1 MRTIHAD
8 RDARW
13 HARGYPC
20 SCAWPPVRQKL
31 PLSRGLCSTSL
42 HSLSASDVPLLGQR
56 FTSAPWAHLPAC
68 ATGAPLAGNGACF
81 DTRAAAKRCG
91 ALAAQRHASL
101 QLEKGERHA
110 TEARHIEGNHRAQRQ
125 GRKEGGQ
132 IAKAICRYR
141 AESGAQVRRKD
152 SEEAQLDIRGD
163 TARWDR
169 SDRAAPVRRSSAPA
183 NGRVPRRIPDAR
195 RVAATVPCACTRVH
209 RRARTVPSRRKRQAA
224 RRFQRDRR
232 TP

>member
-1 MRTIHAD
+1 MARAPDI
-8 RDARW
+8 DAV
-13 HARGYPC
+13 ARGRRCGKNCRSRDVCAQRPC
-20 SCAWPPVRQKL
+20 IPFQQATYRFWANASRARRGRIFQRVQQVRRS
-31 PLSRGLCSTSL
+31 PGT
-42 HSLSASDVPLLGQR
+42 
-56 FTSAPWAHLPAC
+56 AHALIHEP
-68 ATGAPLAGNGACF
+68 
-81 DTRAAAKRCG
+81 RRSAAARSRRNVMRLCNRK
-91 ALAAQRHASL
+91 
-101 QLEKGERHA
+101 KGERHA

-152 SEEAQLDIRGD
+152 SEEAQLDIRVD
-163 TARWDR
+163 AARWDR

-209 RRARTVPSRRKRQAA
+209 RRARTVPSRRKRQAV

>member
-1 MRTIHAD
+1 MQLRVAAGAAKIAALAMSVLNVLAFPFSKRRTAFWANASRARRGRIFQRVQQVRRSPGTAHA
-8 RDARW
+8 
-13 HARGYPC
+13 
-20 SCAWPPVRQKL
+20 
-31 PLSRGLCSTSL
+31 
-42 HSLSASDVPLLGQR
+42 
-56 FTSAPWAHLPAC
+56 
-68 ATGAPLAGNGACF
+68 F

-209 RRARTVPSRRKRQAA
+209 RRARTVPSRRKRQAV

>member
-1 MRTIHAD
+1 MRIATPDGTRADIHAV
-8 RDARW
+8 
-13 HARGYPC
+13 ARGRRCGKNCRSRDVCAQRPC
-20 SCAWPPVRQKL
+20 IPFQQATYRFWANASRARRGRLFQRVQQVRRS
-31 PLSRGLCSTSL
+31 PGTA
-42 HSLSASDVPLLGQR
+42 HASIHEPR
-56 FTSAPWAHLPAC
+56 RS
-68 ATGAPLAGNGACF
+68 
-81 DTRAAAKRCG
+81 AAARSRRNVMRLCNRK
-91 ALAAQRHASL
+91 
-101 QLEKGERHA
+101 KGERHA

-152 SEEAQLDIRGD
+152 SEEAQLDIRVD
-163 TARWDR
+163 AARWDR

-209 RRARTVPSRRKRQAA
+209 RRARTVPSRRKRQAV